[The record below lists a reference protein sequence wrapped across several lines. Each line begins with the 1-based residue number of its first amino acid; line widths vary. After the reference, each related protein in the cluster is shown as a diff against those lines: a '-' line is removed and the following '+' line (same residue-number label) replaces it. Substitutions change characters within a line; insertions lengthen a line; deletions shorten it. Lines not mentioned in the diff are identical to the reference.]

1 MKKPGDRCSKERDP
15 NDIIKTRIHIITPQ
29 TSIKLL
35 MCALHH
41 VLHATDAETNEI
53 QTLVPRGLPTGR
65 GDKHVNKQAPSLLWW
80 LQGRCGGERGTAEA
94 VSGGSGCT
102 LLWALT
108 DKQALALTAEG
119 RGHSRERQLWEPR
132 PRSTWSFVCVGEVGR
147 EVSPRCRVLWA
158 WPRTRLHCK
167 QGIRSVL

>member
-35 MCALHH
+35 MCAPHH

-65 GDKHVNKQAPSLLWW
+65 GDKRVNKQAPSLL
-80 LQGRCGGERGTAEA
+80 
-94 VSGGSGCT
+94 
-102 LLWALT
+102 
-108 DKQALALTAEG
+108 
-119 RGHSRERQLWEPR
+119 
-132 PRSTWSFVCVGEVGR
+132 
-147 EVSPRCRVLWA
+147 
-158 WPRTRLHCK
+158 
-167 QGIRSVL
+167 